1 MNSAFKVTLLV
12 TTLALAFQAVSQK
25 VVAQENNAT
34 RSVAKE
40 SELASDKKPE
50 SGNVAPAKATEEEAG
65 ETAVELESVPS
76 AVQSAIKAAAGPQG
90 KITKVVKES
99 DEGAEAYEADVA
111 VGGVEKS
118 VKVTADGH
126 VVEIEEKVQPDQV
139 PATIQAVVKKAVPGG
154 KIKEALA
161 VTEHYYEFEVVED
174 GKVKEVKVSLL
185 GKADVEDESS
195 SGQMNE
201 ENEAKEEKAAPETK
215 PAENRSSEEKE
226 TEKK

>member
-1 MNSAFKVTLLV
+1 MNSAFKVMLLV

-25 VVAQENNAT
+25 VVAQKNNAT

-139 PATIQAVVKKAVPGG
+139 PANIQAVVKKAVPGG

-161 VTEHYYEFEVVED
+161 VTEHYYEFEVVAD
-174 GKVKEVKVSLL
+174 GKVKELKVSLL
-185 GKADVEDESS
+185 GKADVEDEPN
-195 SGQMNE
+195 SGEMTE
-201 ENEAKEEKAAPETK
+201 ENEGKEQKAGREGNPTEK
-215 PAENRSSEEKE
+215 RSPEKE
-226 TEKK
+226 SEKK